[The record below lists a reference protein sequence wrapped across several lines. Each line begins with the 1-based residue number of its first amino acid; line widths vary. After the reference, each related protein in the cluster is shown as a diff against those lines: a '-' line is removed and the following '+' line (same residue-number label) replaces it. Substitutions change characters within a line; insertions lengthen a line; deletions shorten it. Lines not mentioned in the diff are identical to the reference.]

1 MRSGVSAAWREV
13 KTIYLSLIG
22 LALTAFI
29 IRQKW
34 LAGLALGLLGW
45 VIYFFRDPDR
55 TAPSTSSDFIL
66 APADGRIT
74 KIDLVDE
81 PHFIKGPARRI
92 SIFLSLFDV
101 HVQRMP
107 YEGQVRFLRY
117 QSGGFAPAFLD
128 ELGDN
133 ETNLIGLNTSRGR
146 IVVKQIAGI
155 LARRIV
161 CWVDLDDQ
169 IRTGQRLGLIKFGSR
184 VEVLLPPDVAIFVK
198 VGQQVYGSQ
207 TIVAR
212 WP

>member
-13 KTIYLSLIG
+13 KTICLSLIG
-22 LALTAFI
+22 LALAGLI
-29 IRQKW
+29 GRQKW
-34 LAGLALGLLGW
+34 LSGLALGLLGW

-55 TAPSTSSDFIL
+55 SASSTSANFIL

-81 PHFIKGPARRI
+81 PHFIKGPALRI

-101 HVQRMP
+101 HVQRIP
-107 YEGQVRFLRY
+107 YEGQVQFLRY
-117 QSGGFAPAFLD
+117 QSGGFAPAFLN
-128 ELGDN
+128 ELEDN
-133 ETNLIGLNTSRGR
+133 ETNLIGLSTDRGR

-161 CWVDLDDQ
+161 CWVDLNDQ
-169 IRTGQRLGLIKFGSR
+169 VQTGQRLGLIKFGSR
-184 VEVLLPPDVAIFVK
+184 VEVLLPPEVEVLVE
-198 VGQQVYGSQ
+198 VGQQVYGAE
-207 TIVAR
+207 TIVAG